1 MTEKDEGFSSAFR
14 RAAANQVQTVENLF
28 APELFATEAS
38 FFSSGQGNVTVTFSS
53 YRFDNS
59 TTPAAQKRVIVG
71 RLVMPITGAQ
81 GLAAGLYD
89 FLRQQN
95 QDPMP
100 PPGNPL
106 QVQ

>member
-1 MTEKDEGFSSAFR
+1 MADKTENLTVAFR
-14 RAAANQVQTVENLF
+14 MAQANQVPTVENLF

-38 FFSSGQGNVTVTFSS
+38 FFSSAPGTVTVTFSS

-59 TTPAAQKRVIVG
+59 TTPATQKRVIVG
-71 RLVMPITGAQ
+71 RLVMPVTGAQ

-89 FLRQQN
+89 FLKKHN
-95 QDPMP
+95 FDPIP
-100 PPGNPL
+100 PPTDPL